1 MAFRILA
8 VDDEP
13 MILKGLRFSLEQD
26 GYEVD
31 EALDGEAALTGRQL
45 GAWQGTTD
53 DGHGFITLARADT
66 PEGGAVVALLW
77 GKRWAF
83 A

>member
-31 EALDGEAALTGRQL
+31 EALDGEAALEKLQNGEYHLVLDVYKRQL
-45 GAWQGTTD
+45 
-53 DGHGFITLARADT
+53 
-66 PEGGAVVALLW
+66 
-77 GKRWAF
+77 
-83 A
+83 